1 MPNEFTADK
10 DVLGPTTEQNEQHS
24 AFLRKK
30 VQAIRIRKN
39 RKISDLLAAMR
50 ATGFQG
56 RKLGEAFD
64 TLVEM
69 VHDPEVTV
77 LMGYAA
83 SLSVAGQWRLIEWLL
98 QNNFVDILVTT
109 GANISEDIVEAMGHS
124 YFQCSHL
131 ADDEKLFQEGIN
143 RYYDVAGNESDYL
156 GMTELL
162 ATFIASLDTSRLYSS
177 REFLYQCG
185 LWLSANRIRSLVAI
199 AAEQNIPIF
208 CPAIA
213 DSPFGDAALIATSRG
228 VVLGIDAV
236 KDYVEFMSLAKNV
249 QETGVF
255 YLGGGV
261 PKDFIQLFAVS
272 SDFLYANRIIPGRQ
286 KHRGRATTDET
297 YYPHKYAIQITTD
310 APQWGG
316 LSGCTFDEA
325 VSWGK
330 ERRDGQYVQCFCD
343 ATVALPLLVHALAE
357 VVLKKRKGREL
368 GRYLSGRQATG
379 GAGPGSAFD
388 IAR

>member
-1 MPNEFTADK
+1 
-10 DVLGPTTEQNEQHS
+10 
-24 AFLRKK
+24 
-30 VQAIRIRKN
+30 
-39 RKISDLLAAMR
+39 
-50 ATGFQG
+50 
-56 RKLGEAFD
+56 
-64 TLVEM
+64 
-69 VHDPEVTV
+69 
-77 LMGYAA
+77 MGYAA